1 MNEPACE
8 RAGGATNN
16 PAAHLVVVDMYEQLV
31 LSYSSLIPT
40 LTFQLTP
47 IAVFLSQMR
56 LSATGTTVEATK
68 TPVNR

>member
-1 MNEPACE
+1 MNEPAGE

-40 LTFQLTP
+40 
-47 IAVFLSQMR
+47 S
-56 LSATGTTVEATK
+56 TGHG
-68 TPVNR
+68 